1 MAAGDIA
8 RETATRQNTLSSNLN
23 ILSAA
28 GLIASRREGRSIIY
42 SAAYER
48 IADVIAFLV
57 EDCCEGNPAVV
68 AAASGAETVK
78 CC

>member
-8 RETATRQNTLSSNLN
+8 RETTTRQNTLSSNLN

-42 SAAYER
+42 SAVHER
-48 IADVIAFLV
+48 VAELVGFLV
-57 EDCCEGNPAVV
+57 KDCCDGNPTVMAAV
-68 AAASGAETVK
+68 SGLRS
-78 CC
+78 